1 MPGKKQG
8 MIQDPANRTCPVEKV
23 KERLGARPLSDG
35 SIPPAFFEVELQLD
49 GLGVCLR
56 PSIEEIQ
63 SAINGGAVAVL
74 KCSKMIEAWDTVTIP
89 RNVQLLLNPNL
100 PPVRGSGSQGTF
112 YDRVAQDKEIL
123 KVVLLLTGSIQT
135 ARNGKD
141 EYLRDF
147 ERWSWLWNCDID
159 EEYRKFLASEPSLD
173 EFEARLRS
181 FARLDDEFQLI
192 DSRRQISALSLHTGS
207 LAKSLRDLAGRWKD
221 RESFAKE
228 LHLQAFQRLEVL
240 SEVIKST
247 MKKLSQEVADGDIEA
262 LGQVMRTLREVR
274 EKQGEIELELEP
286 VAQMYAMLDSYLP
299 NILDKED
306 GARRQKHVAEQPVF
320 SDLSIKPPRITCH
333 RAVMATRRSPRTAG
347 AVLLLAVVVLREAFV
362 VPPGDG
368 RPLPRAALRL
378 LPLGLVASAAPAWAD
393 KGVTKAWKTRPDGGE
408 DEVHTGGVEWEDVKV
423 GTGASTFGVTLGG
436 KSGIQPVSTR
446 LKR

>member
-1 MPGKKQG
+1 MKAHYNWSMYQSLLSATK
-8 MIQDPANRTCPVEKV
+8 RSLHKV
-23 KERLGARPLSDG
+23 KERLGARPLPDG

-123 KVVLLLTGSIQT
+123 KVVVLLTGSIQT

-141 EYLRDF
+141 EYLQDF

-207 LAKSLRDLAGRWKD
+207 LAKSLRDLAGRWK
-221 RESFAKE
+221 ESFAKE
-228 LHLQAFQRLEVL
+228 LHLQVVL
-240 SEVIKST
+240 SSVW
-247 MKKLSQEVADGDIEA
+247 KLS
-262 LGQVMRTLREVR
+262 VR
-274 EKQGEIELELEP
+274 
-286 VAQMYAMLDSYLP
+286 
-299 NILDKED
+299 
-306 GARRQKHVAEQPVF
+306 
-320 SDLSIKPPRITCH
+320 
-333 RAVMATRRSPRTAG
+333 
-347 AVLLLAVVVLREAFV
+347 
-362 VPPGDG
+362 
-368 RPLPRAALRL
+368 
-378 LPLGLVASAAPAWAD
+378 
-393 KGVTKAWKTRPDGGE
+393 
-408 DEVHTGGVEWEDVKV
+408 
-423 GTGASTFGVTLGG
+423 
-436 KSGIQPVSTR
+436 
-446 LKR
+446 